1 MKISPKINR
10 LTTAIVLALS
20 TSGSAFALTQDYP
33 VTMLGGGG
41 AATQPISGTIGGV
54 PNSDG
59 IFQVSDNL
67 TVSALIPIA
76 AEDVGSNGSFYT
88 VVYHRGEASM
98 RIASGAWVP
107 WDGNIDN
114 LQAAREDSTLEAEEM
129 LNVYRSLSGTS
140 GKFDIFVGYKNS
152 TGTLRYNSKPIH
164 IDISVNEADVLKG
177 YVRIAHAGYEDSLI
191 TALQL
196 KEAIIEFIATP
207 SDATQDKAKA
217 AWKAARIPYLQTEA
231 FRFANPVVD
240 EWEGKVNAWP
250 LDEGLIDYVNT
261 DFYDSELGNEW
272 AQANII
278 ANNANITIG
287 GEALDV
293 STITPALLQSLHEI
307 SGSEANVATGYH
319 AVEFLLW
326 GQDLNGTNAGAGERS
341 YTDYLSEGECTNE
354 NCDRRAD
361 YLMAATILLVE
372 DLQFIVNEWDP
383 LGGTGGQNYATEFLA
398 DDTQEGLR
406 KMLFGIG
413 SLSFGELAGERM
425 KVALIANSTED
436 EHDCFS
442 DNTHS
447 SYFFDA
453 LGIKNVYTGT
463 YNRIDGSKVLTT
475 SLAELVAY
483 KNPEVSHDLL
493 NKMNNSQDAIQK
505 IVTKAESGEAF
516 DQLIAPGNDQGAAI
530 INDAILALGQ
540 QTIVIET
547 VAESLGI
554 TNLNPDTAG
563 HEL

>member
-1 MKISPKINR
+1 MKIMNINN
-10 LTTAIVLALS
+10 LAAAIVLALS
-20 TSGSAFALTQDYP
+20 TTGSALALTQDYP
-33 VTMLGGGG
+33 VAQIGDGSSTP
-41 AATQPISGTIGGV
+41 PISGTIGGV

-59 IFQVSDNL
+59 MFQVSDNL

-76 AEDVGSNGSFYT
+76 AEDVGSSGSFYA
-88 VVYHRGEASM
+88 VVLHRGKTLMKTS
-98 RIASGAWVP
+98 SGAWVP

-114 LQAAREDSTLEAEEM
+114 LQPAREDSALEAEEM

-140 GKFDIFVGYKNS
+140 GQFDIAVGYKNS
-152 TGTLRYNSKPIH
+152 AGTLRFNSTPIH
-164 IDISVNEADVLKG
+164 IDITVDKADVLKG

-196 KEAIIEFIATP
+196 KEAVIEFIDNP
-207 SDATQDKAKA
+207 SEATQDKAKA

-231 FRFANPVVD
+231 FRFANPIVD

-250 LDEGLIDYVNT
+250 LDEGLIDYVDT
-261 DFYDSELGNEW
+261 TYYDSELGNEW

-287 GEALDV
+287 GETLDV
-293 STITPALLQSLHEI
+293 SNITPELLQGLHEVA
-307 SGSEANVATGYH
+307 GSEANVATGYH

-326 GQDLNGTNAGAGERS
+326 GQDLNGTEPGAGERS
-341 YTDYLSEGECTNE
+341 YTDYLSEGDCTND
-354 NCDRRAD
+354 NCDRRAQ
-361 YLMAATILLVE
+361 YLMAATVLLIE
-372 DLQFIVNEWDP
+372 DLQFIVNEWDSQ
-383 LGGTGGQNYATEFLA
+383 GGTSGQNYATEFLA

-447 SYFFDA
+447 SYFFNA

-463 YNRIDGSKVLTT
+463 YNRVDGSKVITT
-475 SLAELVAY
+475 SLAELAAY
-483 KNPEVSHDLL
+483 ENPEASIELVE
-493 NKMNNSQDAIQK
+493 KMNDSQDAIQK

-530 INDAILALGQ
+530 INAAIQALGQ
-540 QTIVIET
+540 QTIQIET

-554 TNLNPDTAG
+554 TNLNPDTSG